1 MAASPDP
8 KLVTFVANQL
18 DRGRNEWSITE
29 EVKLE
34 ALDRLE
40 AQDLVRRVAGMFEA
54 RRRRSKRWMLFG
66 LLLLGVSLVPPILGY
81 PIKRTWVPPLWP
93 GFLGIENRETY
104 LYFLIPAFVGV
115 FIFLQ
120 AALARRPRA

>member
-29 EVKLE
+29 ELVKLE

-40 AQDLVRRVAGMFEA
+40 AQDLVRRVAGMIEA

-66 LLLLGVSLVPPILGY
+66 LLLLAGC
-81 PIKRTWVPPLWP
+81 
-93 GFLGIENRETY
+93 
-104 LYFLIPAFVGV
+104 
-115 FIFLQ
+115 
-120 AALARRPRA
+120 